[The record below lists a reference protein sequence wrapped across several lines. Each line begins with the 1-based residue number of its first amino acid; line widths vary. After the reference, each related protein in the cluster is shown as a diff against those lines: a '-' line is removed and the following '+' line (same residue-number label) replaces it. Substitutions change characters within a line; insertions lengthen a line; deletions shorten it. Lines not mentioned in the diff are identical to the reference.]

1 MHGEADARAP
11 FRQFAMFVDA
21 LKRHGKTFE
30 SHSYPNEPHRFRDP
44 DNRVDLYS
52 RLEAWMDRWLK

>member
-1 MHGEADARAP
+1 
-11 FRQFAMFVDA
+11 MFVDA
-21 LKRHGKTFE
+21 RKRHGKTFE